1 MFSLFSDE
9 KTSES
14 DQVNPSPDTNGGI
27 IRNPIRINS
36 QRRNLLIIKQDFKKN
51 NHALKKTI
59 NKRFTPKEKAIR
71 PANASTAARILSIF
85 LKKLIFTRRITTTR
99 GI

>member
-36 QRRNLLIIKQDFKKN
+36 QRRNLLIKTRFLKN
-51 NHALKKTI
+51 NHVLKKTI

-85 LKKLIFTRRITTTR
+85 
-99 GI
+99 